1 MFKSK
6 KGRMMRHPYAT
17 LTLFSLAAAGVIS
30 LTQKG
35 KQLVMEK
42 SQCVKNMMNK
52 WKTE

>member
-17 LTLFSLAAAGVIS
+17 LAVLSLAAAGAIS

-42 SQCVKNMMNK
+42 GQCIKDMFKKKIEN
-52 WKTE
+52 